1 MRWALGSLV
10 AAAVTTV
17 TAVITVAAPAS
28 AAVPPSPKF
37 ESSAP
42 FGIWNNGGF
51 FVYNNAWNSSAGPQ
65 TIWAN
70 SFKNWGV
77 ESSQAAGNKA
87 VETYP
92 NVQKN
97 FNNVPVSKLGILR
110 NGYQESMPGS
120 ASLDAE
126 AADDVWLNK
135 YKLEV
140 MIWVDN
146 HGQRPS
152 GNVIGHATI
161 LGQHFSVWDGGT
173 TWTFLLDHKQAS
185 GQTHILGALKWLIAR
200 HDIPA
205 SVTLAQV
212 GFGWEIAS
220 TGGLPMDFTV
230 SNYWLIS

>member
-1 MRWALGSLV
+1 MRRALGSLV
-10 AAAVTTV
+10 AAAVTAA
-17 TAVITVAAPAS
+17 AVAVAPAPAS

-37 ESSAP
+37 ESSAR
-42 FGIWNNGGF
+42 FGIWSNGGF
-51 FVYNNAWNSSAGPQ
+51 FVYNNEWNSSAGPQ

-70 SFKNWGV
+70 SFSNWGV
-77 ESSQAAGNKA
+77 ESTQAAGNTA

-92 NVQKN
+92 NVQRN
-97 FNNVPVSKLGILR
+97 FSNVPVSKLAVLR
-110 NGYQESMPGS
+110 NGYRESMPS
-120 ASLDAE
+120 RASLDAE
-126 AADDVWLNK
+126 AADDIWLNK

-146 HGQRPS
+146 HGQRPA
-152 GNVIGHATI
+152 GNIVGQATI
-161 LGQHFSVWDGGT
+161 LGQHFSVWSGGT

-185 GQTHILGALKWLIAR
+185 GQTHMLGALRWLIAR

-220 TGGLPMDFTV
+220 TGGLPLDFTV
-230 SNYWLIS
+230 SSYWLNS